1 MRLTKGNALAGFG
14 TGERA
19 SCDHLEGK
27 PRSSASPARSAA
39 TPRLTARSAHE
50 VRKRVP
56 LPRGQTDEPSQSKAQ
71 HRERARLRH
80 ARTATRTAGPATGQR
95 HVCNCRLVADVTR
108 WARRICDGEVRR
120 PSDEAGAVGFSLC
133 VTWLAHTC
141 TEACASCGTPH
152 S

>member
-39 TPRLTARSAHE
+39 TPRLTARSARE

-71 HRERARLRH
+71 HRERARFRNSG
-80 ARTATRTAGPATGQR
+80 ARAAAASTAAEEVSDLYVRRSQG
-95 HVCNCRLVADVTR
+95 HVSVAR
-108 WARRICDGEVRR
+108 ARRVRD
-120 PSDEAGAVGFSLC
+120 SKE
-133 VTWLAHTC
+133 LA
-141 TEACASCGTPH
+141 SP
-152 S
+152 